1 MKSLPIIFLGI
12 FLAMALSWS
21 IVVLTPH
28 LQLKNVIPA
37 TEELVDDQGNPIGGA
52 VFVANGEVHLGLNA
66 EGDTTY
72 PIPLVG
78 EAQRGKLVYESMGCM
93 YCHTQ
98 QVRRKGYGADYE
110 RGWGE
115 RQSVPRDYIEQDR
128 VMLGS
133 MRTGPDLTNVGLR
146 YPEEWH
152 YQHLYNA
159 QITSNNGKNSS
170 TMPPYPFLFEV
181 REISETRGPSPD
193 AVDMKEYNPGE
204 GYEVVPTQ
212 RAKDLVA
219 YLMNL
224 KQDYE
229 LPEMKFSE

>member
-1 MKSLPIIFLGI
+1 MKSLPLLFLGI
-12 FLAMALSWS
+12 FFTLAMSWT

-28 LQLKNVIPA
+28 LQMSDLTPA
-37 TEELVDDQGNPIGGA
+37 SSDLADDQGNPIGGA
-52 VFVANGEVHLGLNA
+52 VFYVDGNPQLGKNV
-66 EGDTTY
+66 EGDDTF
-72 PIPLVG
+72 PVPLVG

-98 QVRRKGYGADYE
+98 QVRRKGFGADFE

-115 RQSVPRDYIEQDR
+115 RQSVPRDYILQDR

-133 MRTGPDLTNVGLR
+133 MRTGPDLTNVGTR
-146 YPEEWH
+146 YTEEWH

-159 QITSNNGKNSS
+159 QITSRVEDKIS
-170 TMPPYPFLFEV
+170 TMPPFPFLFEI
-181 REISETRGPSPD
+181 REVSENFGPSPD
-193 AVDMKEYNPGE
+193 AVDMGAYNPGP

>member
-1 MKSLPIIFLGI
+1 MKSLPLLFLGI
-12 FLAMALSWS
+12 FVTMALSWA
-21 IVVLTPH
+21 IVVLTPN
-28 LQLKNVIPA
+28 LQMQDLLPA
-37 TEELVDDQGNPIGGA
+37 STDLTDDQGNPIGGP
-52 VFVANGEVHLGLNA
+52 VYYVDGQPQPGKNV
-66 EGDTTY
+66 EGDDTF
-72 PIPLVG
+72 PIQIVG

-98 QVRRKGYGADYE
+98 QVRRQGYGADFE

-115 RQSVPRDYIEQDR
+115 RQSVPRDYILQER

-133 MRTGPDLTNVGLR
+133 MRTGPDLTNVGSR
-146 YPEEWH
+146 YTEEWH

-159 QITSNNGKNSS
+159 QITSSDGKRSS
-170 TMPPYPFLFEV
+170 TMPPFPFLFEIKEV
-181 REISETRGPSPD
+181 SENFGPSPD
-193 AVDMKEYNPGE
+193 AVDMKAYNPGR

-229 LPEMKFSE
+229 LPEIKFSE

>member
-1 MKSLPIIFLGI
+1 
-12 FLAMALSWS
+12 MALSWS
-21 IVVLTPH
+21 VVVLFPHQQMQNLTPASSD
-28 LQLKNVIPA
+28 L
-37 TEELVDDQGNPIGGA
+37 TDDQEKPIGGA
-52 VFVANGEVHLGLNA
+52 VYYVDGKPYLGKNI
-66 EGDTTY
+66 EGDDTF
-72 PIPLVG
+72 PVKLVG
-78 EAQRGKLVYESMGCM
+78 EAQRGKLVYEEMGCM

-98 QVRRKGYGADYE
+98 QVRRQGYGADFE

-115 RQSVPRDYIEQDR
+115 RQSVPRDYILQER

-133 MRTGPDLTNVGLR
+133 MRTGPDLTNVGSR
-146 YPEEWH
+146 YPAEWH

-159 QITSNNGKNSS
+159 QITSKGS
-170 TMPPYPFLFEV
+170 TMPPFPFLFEIKEV
-181 REISETRGPSPD
+181 SENFGPSAD
-193 AVDMKEYNPGE
+193 AVDMQAYNPGP

-229 LPEMKFSE
+229 LPEIKFSE